1 MKKEKAKI
9 PMKNTVPIVVLAL
22 AAMPGVLRAQ
32 QRLDEKR
39 SASPDGVV
47 EIDNSAGSIRV
58 IGWNRAEV
66 TVTGTLGQ
74 GAESLDLSG
83 SSRHTQIS
91 VETEGRNP
99 HGIVSDLEIHVPA
112 GSRVEISTFAA
123 NVVVTDVTG
132 AVTAEGVNSNISVS
146 GASKEVSAQSVNGTV
161 DVSGASGRVHAESVN
176 GSVTLKGVSGS
187 VEANTVNGRLMVT
200 GGGFQRAQLE
210 TVSGS
215 LRFEGDVTKEGSVEA
230 QTVSGG
236 VDLVLPAS
244 ISADFSLTTFS
255 GDIQSDF
262 GGAARRTSKFTSEK
276 ELEFSTG
283 NGNAKV
289 EVQTLSGAIVI
300 KKRI

>member
-1 MKKEKAKI
+1 MKRMVLI
-9 PMKNTVPIVVLAL
+9 MVLAL
-22 AAMPGVLRAQ
+22 APMPGVLRAQ

-39 SASPDGVV
+39 SASPNGVV
-47 EIDNSAGSIRV
+47 EIDNSAVSIRV
-58 IGWNRAEV
+58 IGWNRPEV
-66 TVTGTLGQ
+66 TVTGTLGP
-74 GAESLDLSG
+74 GAEGLDISG

-99 HGIVSDLEIHVPA
+99 HGVSSDLEIHVPA
-112 GSRVEISTFAA
+112 GSRVEINSFAA
-123 NVVVTDVTG
+123 NVVVFDVTG
-132 AVTAEGVNSNISVS
+132 AVTAEGVNRNIAVS
-146 GASKEVSAQSVNGTV
+146 GASKEVSAQTVNGTV
-161 DVSGASGRVHAESVN
+161 DVSGATGRVHAESVN
-176 GSVTLKGVSGS
+176 GSVTLKGVGGS
-187 VEANTVNGRLMVT
+187 VEANTVNGRLVVT
-200 GGGFQRAQLE
+200 GGSLERAQME

-255 GDIQSDF
+255 GDIQSEF

-276 ELEFSTG
+276 ELEFMTG

-289 EVQTLSGAIVI
+289 QVQTLSGAIVV
-300 KKRI
+300 KKRL